1 MRAPL
6 VRFLWLWL
14 TGPAWLRAEQRLLR
28 SSGKRGLTVQNE
40 HVLVMS
46 EPRGKRVILVL
57 KPGELG
63 FQVANALLEAA
74 HFRDHTRVGTADVAK

>member
-1 MRAPL
+1 VRAPL

-14 TGPAWLRAEQRLLR
+14 TGSARSRAEPCSLR

-40 HVLVMS
+40 HVLVVR

-57 KPGELG
+57 KPGKLG
-63 FQVANALLEAA
+63 FEVANALLKAT